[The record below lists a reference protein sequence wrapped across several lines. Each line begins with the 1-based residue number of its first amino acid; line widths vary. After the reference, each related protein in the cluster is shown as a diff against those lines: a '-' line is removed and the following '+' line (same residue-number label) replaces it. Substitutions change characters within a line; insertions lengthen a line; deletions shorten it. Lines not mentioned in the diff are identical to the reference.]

1 LRGIN
6 IFIPNEKKDLVLTVL
21 ESLALEYRTISDQ
34 ENTMIVLTVPASVAE
49 TVIDALEKVGVG
61 TLYGFLQV
69 YSVEFSAGLRKIQ
82 EASGPPRASRE
93 EILQDIMNMS
103 RLDRNFITYTT
114 LASILAAISLL
125 TDNILML
132 VASMI
137 IAPVMGP
144 ILGISLGTVLNVRD
158 LQAQGFKSEAV
169 GLGLCVLM
177 GFIVGLVVPYTIMT
191 DSIYIRAHPTMID
204 FVFAIV
210 AGIAAAL
217 SVVSVVSIALVG
229 VAIAASVVPPA
240 VNIGIGIAYL
250 VKGDPAAV
258 QIISGSTI
266 LLTVNILAIN
276 AMSIIFFWL
285 TGIRPGVS
293 ERRKRLAKETDK
305 KQLIAISLALVVV
318 LVPLACA
325 TIESYRVMVMERSA
339 ERDIREYVSRR
350 YSNIRLVDVDVS
362 YVYRSNKFYVA
373 LKIAVRSMEDIPTT
387 LPEEIRLLLK
397 KKYGASAEV
406 YMYVAIFSGS

>member
-1 LRGIN
+1 MRGIN

-293 ERRKRLAKETDK
+293 ERRKRLAKETVK

>member
-1 LRGIN
+1 MRGIN